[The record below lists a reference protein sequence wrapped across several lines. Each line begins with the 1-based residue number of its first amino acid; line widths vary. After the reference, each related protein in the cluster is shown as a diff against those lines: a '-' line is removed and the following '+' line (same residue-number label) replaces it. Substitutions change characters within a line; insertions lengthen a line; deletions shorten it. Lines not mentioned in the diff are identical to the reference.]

1 MNWQNFLE
9 SSIVRDLI
17 VRLLSQPCYKTR
29 KVKSMAIHSDE
40 LNNELDFID
49 TILKCRNKYLHAGR
63 YHSETR
69 ITKRGGMLWDE
80 ERIYIT
86 EINERPVIAYYD
98 YDIYREII
106 EIDYDVEEFK
116 DNEKAFVGAMY
127 LDTGEYMSID
137 EIEKHLSEKIT
148 FMCPKNY
155 ELLNTANNQSYS
167 TIVYD
172 QGCLMDDYALAQHLA
187 IQFEDAFQIGDNILI
202 KENGIDKYIGIC
214 GSLGFIELKNIEEN
228 KLANGV

>member
-1 MNWQNFLE
+1 M
-9 SSIVRDLI
+9 
-17 VRLLSQPCYKTR
+17 
-29 KVKSMAIHSDE
+29 VKHSEE
-40 LNNELDFID
+40 LKNELDFID
-49 TILKCRNKYLHAGR
+49 TILECRNKYEGR
-63 YHSETR
+63 CYSEAN
-69 ITKRGGMLWDE
+69 ITNRGGIWFSQEKMKYEDE
-80 ERIYIT
+80 LDNELIYRT

-98 YDIYREII
+98 YDIYQKII
-106 EIDYDVEEFK
+106 EQDYDIEEFK

-137 EIEKHLSEKIT
+137 EIEKHLSEKTT

-172 QGCLMDDYALAQHLA
+172 QGCLMDDNALAQYLA
-187 IQFEDAFQIGDNILI
+187 IEFLDEFQTGDNVLV
-202 KENGIDKYIGIC
+202 KENGVDKYIGIFN
-214 GSLGFIELKNIEEN
+214 SLGYIELTNIEEN

>member
-1 MNWQNFLE
+1 MKKLQLMSLEEIYEYAQNMKNIDEQESLNAFLYAAE
-9 SSIVRDLI
+9 KGHIPSQVLLGDIYSSGDII
-17 VRLLSQPCYKTR
+17 EQ
-29 KVKSMAIHSDE
+29 
-40 LNNELDFID
+40 
-49 TILKCRNKYLHAGR
+49 
-63 YHSETR
+63 
-69 ITKRGGMLWDE
+69 
-80 ERIYIT
+80 
-86 EINERPVIAYYD
+86 D
-98 YDIYREII
+98 YDI
-106 EIDYDVEEFK
+106 EEFK

-187 IQFEDAFQIGDNILI
+187 IEFSDGLQIGDNVLI
-202 KENGIDKYIGIC
+202 KENGIDKYIGTYT
-214 GSLGFIELKNIEEN
+214 SLDNIELTNIEEN
-228 KLANGV
+228 KLANEV

>member
-1 MNWQNFLE
+1 M
-9 SSIVRDLI
+9 
-17 VRLLSQPCYKTR
+17 
-29 KVKSMAIHSDE
+29 VKHSEE
-40 LNNELDFID
+40 LKNELDFID
-49 TILKCRNKYLHAGR
+49 TILECRNKYEGR
-63 YHSETR
+63 CYSEAH
-69 ITKRGGMLWDE
+69 ITNRGGIWFSQEKMKYEDE
-80 ERIYIT
+80 LDNELIYRT

-98 YDIYREII
+98 YDIYQKII
-106 EIDYDVEEFK
+106 EQDYDIEEFK

-137 EIEKHLSEKIT
+137 EIEKHLSEKTT

-214 GSLGFIELKNIEEN
+214 GSLGFIELTNIEEN
-228 KLANGV
+228 KLAKGV